1 MCSQMLYSCCHFL
14 GLEQSTSICLD
25 CAISDHLLTSAK
37 DILNM
42 DDMSSLSL
50 ILFSLRLC
58 VGLSHKIAILGGS
71 NMKTRHSVRTVM
83 AHCCVVFCTN
93 DWRYKDEYRE
103 RTGEELHFHQ
113 FPVTVDKKWKSGST
127 VIDSKFAKL
136 LCHTEPTLR
145 NRLVLV
151 VSVLYVLAFS
161 CTVCTT
167 NVNSV
172 IFQLTYTAA
181 ATVFFCCI
189 VVRIAGRPVSHCC
202 HSHGVYWSHDG
213 IFRCSNS
220 TWASS
225 WAAAAVCPRERVE
238 WQPSNWSQH
247 RQCRR

>member
-151 VSVLYVLAFS
+151 VSVLYVPY
-161 CTVCTT
+161 VCTGIFLYCMYYKCKQCDF
-167 NVNSV
+167 SV
-172 IFQLTYTAA
+172 DIYSCSDCVLLLHCCQDCWPTCFTLLPLTWCLLISRWYFSVFQLHLSI
-181 ATVFFCCI
+181 F
-189 VVRIAGRPVSHCC
+189 VS
-202 HSHGVYWSHDG
+202 
-213 IFRCSNS
+213 RCSSLS
-220 TWASS
+220 TRTCWMATQQLK
-225 WAAAAVCPRERVE
+225 PT
-238 WQPSNWSQH
+238 
-247 RQCRR
+247 